1 MVTFNRFNF
10 IKNMSKA
17 LDLSMEGLQDHH
29 RRVAYIA
36 YRLGEKYN
44 LTPTQKRDLV
54 YLGLIHDI
62 GILRWDA
69 NDERIR
75 QIAENEFEHCRRG
88 ALILKN
94 SYFDHYARYI
104 FSHHDHYVGKNPS
117 GLTGEEI
124 PLLCRV
130 LFLADRIAVNFNPES
145 CILEKVKY
153 WREYF
158 TKRKIFDPRLLEV
171 FFELAEAEEF
181 WLTLGDSDILNQ
193 RLEEIGYAEELI
205 NLPDMIGLAE
215 LFAKLVD
222 HKSRFTFFHSQ
233 LVGEIAEYLGKV
245 LNFGQED
252 VSFLKI
258 AGLLHDI
265 GKMSVP
271 ESILEKPGDLTEE
284 EFLCMKKHSFYTY
297 YLLKG
302 VFPEKIV
309 KVAAYHHEKLDGS
322 GYPFKKKGEELGFE
336 ERLLAVIDIFVALLE
351 ERPYRKGLDYLEIKG
366 IMEEMGQRNKIDREL
381 VRVVLD
387 NYPELQAIKKKLSEA

>member
-88 ALILKN
+88 AFILKN

-158 TKRKIFDPRLLEV
+158 TKRKIFDPRLVEV

-193 RLEEIGYAEELI
+193 R
-205 NLPDMIGLAE
+205 
-215 LFAKLVD
+215 
-222 HKSRFTFFHSQ
+222 
-233 LVGEIAEYLGKV
+233 
-245 LNFGQED
+245 
-252 VSFLKI
+252 
-258 AGLLHDI
+258 
-265 GKMSVP
+265 
-271 ESILEKPGDLTEE
+271 
-284 EFLCMKKHSFYTY
+284 
-297 YLLKG
+297 
-302 VFPEKIV
+302 
-309 KVAAYHHEKLDGS
+309 
-322 GYPFKKKGEELGFE
+322 
-336 ERLLAVIDIFVALLE
+336 
-351 ERPYRKGLDYLEIKG
+351 
-366 IMEEMGQRNKIDREL
+366 
-381 VRVVLD
+381 
-387 NYPELQAIKKKLSEA
+387 

>member
-1 MVTFNRFNF
+1 
-10 IKNMSKA
+10 MSKA